1 MYDEGPDDEDDVAYD
16 VEDGEDDG
24 DVSIIDIIDEEDQ
37 DNDQD
42 HAEDGVSPRDKP
54 CREYGGNL
62 SKTMVQ
68 YMRSEDSCE
77 TAKLFDCPAR
87 GACETL
93 RKVRWENI
101 RALRATIEGDSSP
114 NPLIP

>member
-1 MYDEGPDDEDDVAYD
+1 MYDEGPDDEDDVAFHREE
-16 VEDGEDDG
+16 EDGEDDE
-24 DVSIIDIIDEEDQ
+24 DDEEDQ